1 MPRNMSRRAPV
12 PPNRPAGTPALRP
25 GIPASGRTSRVDQQ
39 LDPLAGGLRGRRA
52 DEVEPA
58 GAQCRPPLLADAVLP
73 VGHACAPAPW
83 TTVRGRLPFVDMPRL
98 RPPGRWSL
106 RSSWTVAPQRSR
118 LWLPPT
124 TRRHRRSTHTHDI
137 HPGRRAAPGWR
148 PRTPVR
154 ERRSWALRYHVIS
167 EVMSMPDLLIR
178 NFPADDLERLDA
190 RAAALGLSRSEYL
203 RRRLR
208 QDARSSSGPVSVT
221 DLQRFAA
228 TFSDLADDA
237 IMSQAWR

>member
-1 MPRNMSRRAPV
+1 MPAPTPRRCRIAGRSRV
-12 PPNRPAGTPALRP
+12 RPAPR
-25 GIPASGRTSRVDQQ
+25 
-39 LDPLAGGLRGRRA
+39 
-52 DEVEPA
+52 
-58 GAQCRPPLLADAVLP
+58 
-73 VGHACAPAPW
+73 
-83 TTVRGRLPFVDMPRL
+83 TTVRVRLPFVDMPHLRL
-98 RPPGRWSL
+98 QRAGGPCGGRGRLLLSGRASGCRPRLVDIGGPRT
-106 RSSWTVAPQRSR
+106 RS
-118 LWLPPT
+118 
-124 TRRHRRSTHTHDI
+124 H
-137 HPGRRAAPGWR
+137 HPGGPAAPGRR
-148 PRTPVR
+148 PRTPFR
-154 ERRSWALRYHVIS
+154 QRRSWALRYHVIS

>member
-1 MPRNMSRRAPV
+1 M
-12 PPNRPAGTPALRP
+12 
-25 GIPASGRTSRVDQQ
+25 
-39 LDPLAGGLRGRRA
+39 
-52 DEVEPA
+52 
-58 GAQCRPPLLADAVLP
+58 
-73 VGHACAPAPW
+73 
-83 TTVRGRLPFVDMPRL
+83 
-98 RPPGRWSL
+98 
-106 RSSWTVAPQRSR
+106 
-118 LWLPPT
+118 
-124 TRRHRRSTHTHDI
+124 
-137 HPGRRAAPGWR
+137 
-148 PRTPVR
+148 
-154 ERRSWALRYHVIS
+154 RYHVIS

-237 IMSQAWR
+237 VMSQAWR